1 MDHVVYLDSKAKEFA
16 GLLDSSKKMIIRGA
30 TGRKIPY
37 ERVNSG
43 DTLYFIEN
51 DASGLICGRGVVA
64 NVLNSGKLS
73 EEESKKLIEMNQNK
87 LQLTSQQIAR
97 WAGKR
102 YLVLIEVRDVVKVV
116 PFPIDKSGF
125 SNMDDWLPVEDIN
138 RVKK

>member
-1 MDHVVYLDSKAKEFA
+1 MRA
-16 GLLDSSKKMIIRGA
+16 
-30 TGRKIPY
+30 
-37 ERVNSG
+37 
-43 DTLYFIEN
+43 
-51 DASGLICGRGVVA
+51 GVVA

-125 SNMDDWLPVEDIN
+125 SNMDDGCLWKILIGSKNDEKNNPIS
-138 RVKK
+138 